1 MGNKQSISQDFNL
14 KAINKSV
21 YNKLSKSSVES
32 EASGFNQQNMNVKLG
47 MIDGCDVDISQKIKS
62 KVRTDVKNMPKE
74 IIEMKGEIAN
84 KMKQAAAAKLKSE
97 TGAGATAI
105 GNKAEIST
113 KMNQTIENIVE
124 KSITTENMSKA
135 ISKQVNIQGQDIEI
149 KFMRCRAGQKGLNL
163 SQDISS
169 EVAANAVTDSLSKAL
184 MSDKFINDIAQ
195 TQKSESTVKA
205 TGPIQDLGNAISGIL
220 GSMTA
225 IYAICGLVCCLAVA
239 AAAYVLLSP
248 GGQNSM
254 RSASSMM

>member
-21 YNKLSKSSVES
+21 YNKLSKSSVEA
-32 EASGFNQQNMNVKLG
+32 EAAGFNQQNMNVKLG

-74 IIEMKGEIAN
+74 IVEMKGEITN
-84 KMKQAAAAKLKSE
+84 KMKQAAEAKLKSE

-105 GNKAEIST
+105 GNSAKVNT

-124 KSITTENMSKA
+124 KSITAENMSKA

-195 TQKSESTVKA
+195 KQKSESTVKA

-225 IYAICGLVCCLAVA
+225 IYAICGLVCCLIVA
-239 AAAYVLLSP
+239 AAAYIMLSP
-248 GGQNSM
+248 AGQNSM